1 MSDKI
6 QHLDLENIDKSFEE
20 VQSLINKVTKT
31 FERVTF
37 LYMGRKTSVQD
48 FKRFEKYLD
57 LRNLIDYRLYC
68 ILYHLTFLLD
78 IQLRFQDR
86 IDKDPFDDEEQIKG
100 MILGREQCLA
110 LFDSIIFHANSMYD
124 YLANL
129 IEYLYGNKYSH
140 NKKWN
145 GLLDSIKSNSIQ
157 IDLPLRN
164 LLIDVHNNFINR
176 LFSYRSEVF
185 HRKADSSKSECSID
199 EINNSSK
206 LKFGAPKKF
215 CKSFFDLKQLSST
228 HQLSINYVTIWLI
241 KKCFNFVDDILK
253 TIVKLEEFNNDS
265 RI

>member
-1 MSDKI
+1 MSNKT

-37 LYMGRKTSVQD
+37 LYMGRKTSVHD
-48 FKRFEKYLD
+48 LKKFEKYLE

-86 IDKDPFDDEEQIKG
+86 IDKDPFDDEERIKG

-145 GLLDSIKSNSIQ
+145 GLLNSIKSNSIQ
-157 IDLPLRN
+157 IELPLRN
-164 LLIDVHNNFINR
+164 LLIDVHNTFINK
-176 LFSYRSEVF
+176 LYGYRSDVI

-199 EINNSSK
+199 LNNNSTK
-206 LKFGAPKKF
+206 LRFGAPKKF
-215 CKSFFDLKQLSST
+215 CKIFFDLKKLSSNY
-228 HQLSINYVTIWLI
+228 QLSINYVTIWLI
-241 KKCFNFVDDILK
+241 KKCFDIVDDILK
-253 TIVKLEEFNNDS
+253 TIIQLEELNNDS